1 MLDFQAYLDE
11 VVDAV
16 RSRDFSRFERCL
28 ALPLAVMALEGTA
41 VMTRRDEMRRSF
53 EAYLVNLERLGVTD
67 YVRTASALHML
78 GPGYAM
84 GVYQTHLLRNGVRM
98 AAPYYTTITLRE
110 AEERWRTTSL
120 ATAVPGA
127 AHWFR
132 LPPFLAEEVAPPN
145 GEGPEGADAAA
156 GPGEGGAP
164 PFGGQASAG
173 APLALEEAARLL
185 AMPSAAP
192 HPGPERRV

>member
-16 RSRDFSRFERCL
+16 RSRDFGRFERCL
-28 ALPLAVMALEGTA
+28 ALPLAVMAVEGTA
-41 VMTRRDEMRRSF
+41 VMTRREEMERAF
-53 EAYLVNLERLGVTD
+53 EAYLLNLQRLGVTD
-67 YVRTASALHML
+67 YVRTASALHTL

-98 AAPYYTTITLRE
+98 MAPYYTTITLRE
-110 AEERWRTTSL
+110 MDGGWRTTSL

-132 LPPFLAEEVAPPN
+132 LPPFLGAEAPSRK
-145 GEGPEGADAAA
+145 DA
-156 GPGEGGAP
+156 GPGSDREGDPPPDGAP
-164 PFGGQASAG
+164 VV
-173 APLALEEAARLL
+173 APLALEEAARLI
-185 AMPSAAP
+185 AEPPSSP
-192 HPGPERRV
+192 HPGPEKRS